1 MPPPP
6 IPPSHPPA
14 DPRES
19 TTTAT
24 QPPTLRK
31 KPSAGILTTT
41 TSASG
46 HRTTRITT
54 TAAACPAAPTTT
66 SASSPAVP
74 LSRHPFK
81 RRDQNATSTA
91 RGMRAGFDPK
101 APTPTTARQ
110 TTPRM
115 PSYERPGPTSTRQ
128 PQVPTAAK
136 AVNNSGK
143 PPVTPK
149 VATRLAPSTTS
160 TQHQNP
166 TSVATPLP
174 RRPRP
179 DTILS
184 ANGSGPRDKLDITS
198 PVAAFLNT
206 TNVTPR
212 SGSRQNRV
220 ESAHSTPNATPN
232 IERHESFD
240 SRNGL
245 SISPSVVDDVTS
257 RRPVVTFS
265 PASDVSG
272 AGHRQDPDSKFF
284 YAADVPRQTQQAHPR
299 PVVAPQQARNTTFFH
314 ASGSPAPDRSSVVS
328 PLVSPA
334 ATSNDSLMSKF
345 FYANGAPELQ
355 PAPKFGP
362 TRRGPSSVVSTASRI
377 PTNRTG
383 NALRPTSPVG
393 VQPKVKSGHNTPL
406 VSPRSPI
413 ASSHHR
419 LSVGSQGWSGLEQ
432 TPHSTGAE
440 RAHARPKSLTI
451 ADAPAIARLMSSH
464 GSIPPTPASEA
475 TSPLFAPP
483 STILPGSPGMSG
495 FASLLQAAEDFAE
508 SEEGKSES
516 LNSPAK
522 SSSQEKEPL
531 SDLVANARRERK
543 VQDLQ
548 ITNASLEAIN
558 RTLERQLRKQTAEL
572 RRYKRMSRMSMASLS
587 NRVPSASTAA
597 GGGLAKAGMELND
610 LNEEEGEIAAGDAAI
625 EELEEEDEEEEE
637 EEEEDFMSGSEHS
650 DSGSSGANTERNESR
665 QKRDERRLQIDLS
678 KHQQLLVDSQKMNQS
693 LKRCLGWTEELIKE
707 GKRALAYNI
716 TVSDVEL
723 GGRVLVPEE
732 IEALEPQQEEDGSVM
747 ENDIEDYEDE
757 LKDDSLYGEEP
768 RLDNLGG
775 TDTEN
780 DDLKDDSLYGDDPR
794 LDDDLRDDSLYGDNP
809 RLDDDLRDDSLYGD
823 ILRSDDDLRDD
834 SLYGDNPRYD
844 DDLNED
850 SLYGENPQLDD
861 DLDSSDTEDEKE
873 RRKTWRPDAQDRDSG
888 VELPTDSR

>member
-14 DPRES
+14 DSRES

-24 QPPTLRK
+24 QPPPLRK

-54 TAAACPAAPTTT
+54 TAAACPVAPTST

-115 PSYERPGPTSTRQ
+115 PSYERPGPTGARQ
-128 PQVPTAAK
+128 PQMPTAART
-136 AVNNSGK
+136 VNNSGK

-149 VATRLAPSTTS
+149 VATRPTAS
-160 TQHQNP
+160 TQHQ
-166 TSVATPLP
+166 TSTLATPLP

-184 ANGSGPRDKLDITS
+184 ANGSGSRDKLEITS
-198 PVAAFLNT
+198 PVSAFLNAN
-206 TNVTPR
+206 NVTPR

-220 ESAHSTPNATPN
+220 ESAHSTPSGTPN
-232 IERHESFD
+232 IERHDAFD
-240 SRNGL
+240 ARNGL
-245 SISPSVVDDVTS
+245 GISPSVVDDATS

-272 AGHRQDPDSKFF
+272 GGNRQDLDSKFF
-284 YAADVPRQTQQAHPR
+284 YAADVPRQAQQAHPR
-299 PVVAPQQARNTTFFH
+299 PVAPQQARNTTFFH

-328 PLVSPA
+328 PLASPA
-334 ATSNDSLMSKF
+334 TTNNDSLMSKF

-355 PAPKFGP
+355 PAPKIGP
-362 TRRGPSSVVSTASRI
+362 SKRGPSSVVSTASRI

-393 VQPKVKSGHNTPL
+393 PMVQSKTKSGHNTPL

-419 LSVGSQGWSGLEQ
+419 LSVGSQGRSGLEQ
-432 TPHSTGAE
+432 PPYSAGAE
-440 RAHARPKSLTI
+440 RAHARPKSLTM
-451 ADAPAIARLMSSH
+451 ADAPAIARLISSH
-464 GSIPPTPASEA
+464 GSIPSSTPTSEA

-483 STILPGSPGMSG
+483 SSILPASPGISG

-522 SSSQEKEPL
+522 STSQEKEPL

-587 NRVPSASTAA
+587 SRVPSASAA
-597 GGGLAKAGMELND
+597 EVGALAKAGLGLND
-610 LNEEEGEIAAGDAAI
+610 LSEEESEAAVEAAAI
-625 EELEEEDEEEEE
+625 EELEDNEDQDEDEEEED
-637 EEEEDFMSGSEHS
+637 EDEDSISGSEHS
-650 DSGSSGANTERNESR
+650 ESGSPGTNAERNESR
-665 QKRDERRLQIDLS
+665 QKRDERRLQVDLS

-707 GKRALAYNI
+707 GKRALAYRI

-732 IEALEPQQEEDGSVM
+732 IETLEPQQEMDGSVM
-747 ENDIEDYEDE
+747 ENDAEDYEDV

-823 ILRSDDDLRDD
+823 NPRFDDDLKED
-834 SLYGDNPRYD
+834 SLYGDNPR
-844 DDLNED
+844 
-850 SLYGENPQLDD
+850 LDD
-861 DLDSSDTEDEKE
+861 DLESSDTEDEKE
-873 RRKTWRPDAQDRDSG
+873 ERRKTWRPDPQDRDSG
-888 VELPTDSR
+888 VELPRDTR

>member
-6 IPPSHPPA
+6 IPLSHSTA
-14 DPRES
+14 DSRES
-19 TTTAT
+19 ATTAA
-24 QPPTLRK
+24 QPRSPALPPLRK

-54 TAAACPAAPTTT
+54 TAAACPGAPTST

-81 RRDQNATSTA
+81 RGDQNATSTA

-110 TTPRM
+110 TAPRM
-115 PSYERPGPTSTRQ
+115 PSYERPGPTGTRQ
-128 PQVPTAAK
+128 PQMPTVTRT
-136 AVNNSGK
+136 VNSSSK
-143 PPVTPK
+143 PPLTPK
-149 VATRLAPSTTS
+149 VATRPTTS

-166 TSVATPLP
+166 ALATPLP

-179 DTILS
+179 DAILS
-184 ANGSGPRDKLDITS
+184 ANGSAPRDKLEITS
-198 PVAAFLNT
+198 PVSAFLNT
-206 TNVTPR
+206 SNVTPR
-212 SGSRQNRV
+212 SGARQTRV
-220 ESAHSTPNATPN
+220 ESATSTPNGTPN
-232 IERHESFD
+232 PERHDALDTRSGFC
-240 SRNGL
+240 
-245 SISPSVVDDVTS
+245 ISPSTADDAIS

-272 AGHRQDPDSKFF
+272 GGNRQDLDSKFF
-284 YAADVPRQTQQAHPR
+284 YAADVPRQAQQPHPR
-299 PVVAPQQARNTTFFH
+299 PLAPQQARSTTFFH
-314 ASGSPAPDRSSVVS
+314 ASGGPVPDRSTAVS
-328 PLVSPA
+328 PLASPA
-334 ATSNDSLMSKF
+334 ATNNDSLMSKF

-355 PAPKFGP
+355 PAPKIGP
-362 TRRGPSSVVSTASRI
+362 SKKGPSSVVSTASRI
-377 PTNRTG
+377 PTTRTG
-383 NALRPTSPVG
+383 NVLRSTSPVG
-393 VQPKVKSGHNTPL
+393 PPVQSKIKSGHSTPL

-413 ASSHHR
+413 SSSHHR
-419 LSVGSQGWSGLEQ
+419 LSVGSQGRSGIEQ
-432 TPHSTGAE
+432 SSHSVGAE
-440 RAHARPKSLTI
+440 KAHARPKSLTI

-464 GSIPPTPASEA
+464 GSTLSSTPSSEA
-475 TSPLFAPP
+475 ASPLFAPP
-483 STILPGSPGMSG
+483 SAILPGSPGISG

-508 SEEGKSES
+508 SEEGRSES
-516 LNSPAK
+516 LNSPTK
-522 SSSQEKEPL
+522 SNSQEKEPL

-587 NRVPSASTAA
+587 SRVPSASTVE
-597 GGGLAKAGMELND
+597 GGGLARAGMGLND
-610 LNEEEGEIAAGDAAI
+610 LSEESEVAAVDAKI
-625 EELEEEDEEEEE
+625 EELEEEEEDQK
-637 EEEEDFMSGSEHS
+637 EEEEDQEEDSMSGSEHWE
-650 DSGSSGANTERNESR
+650 SGSSATNTEHNELR
-665 QKRDERRLQIDLS
+665 QKRDERRLQVDLS
-678 KHQQLLVDSQKMNQS
+678 KHQQLLVDSQIMNQS
-693 LKRCLGWTEELIKE
+693 LKRCLEWTEELIKE

-723 GGRVLVPEE
+723 GGRVLIPDE
-732 IEALEPQQEEDGSVM
+732 IETLDPQQEEDDSVI
-747 ENDIEDYEDE
+747 ENDVEDYEDV

-768 RLDNLGG
+768 RLDHLGG
-775 TDTEN
+775 TDTEI

-823 ILRSDDDLRDD
+823 NPRLDDDLKED
-834 SLYGDNPRYD
+834 SLYGDNPR
-844 DDLNED
+844 
-850 SLYGENPQLDD
+850 LDD
-861 DLDSSDTEDEKE
+861 DLDSTDTEDDKE
-873 RRKTWRPDAQDRDSG
+873 RRKTWRPDPQDRDSG

>member
-19 TTTAT
+19 ITSGT
-24 QPPTLRK
+24 QPRSPALPSLRK

-41 TSASG
+41 TSALG
-46 HRTTRITT
+46 VRTTRITT
-54 TAAACPAAPTTT
+54 TAAACPGAPTST
-66 SASSPAVP
+66 SASSPAVS
-74 LSRHPFK
+74 LSRHLLK
-81 RRDQNATSTA
+81 QRDQNATSTA

-115 PSYERPGPTSTRQ
+115 PSYERPASTGTRQ
-128 PQVPTAAK
+128 PQMPTVARTVNSTSK
-136 AVNNSGK
+136 A
-143 PPVTPK
+143 PLTPK
-149 VATRLAPSTTS
+149 VATRPTTS

-166 TSVATPLP
+166 TLTTPLP

-179 DTILS
+179 DAILS
-184 ANGSGPRDKLDITS
+184 ANGSGPRDKLEITS
-198 PVAAFLNT
+198 PVSALLNSN
-206 TNVTPR
+206 NVTPR

-220 ESAHSTPNATPN
+220 EGAHITPNGTPN
-232 IERHESFD
+232 MERHD
-240 SRNGL
+240 SWDAKTGL
-245 SISPSVVDDVTS
+245 GISPSATDDTAS

-272 AGHRQDPDSKFF
+272 GGNRQDLDSKFF
-284 YAADVPRQTQQAHPR
+284 YAADVPRQTQQPHPR
-299 PVVAPQQARNTTFFH
+299 PLGPQQSRSTTFFH
-314 ASGSPAPDRSSVVS
+314 ANGGPVPDRSSAVS
-328 PLVSPA
+328 PLTSPPV
-334 ATSNDSLMSKF
+334 TTNDSLMSKF

-355 PAPKFGP
+355 PAPKI
-362 TRRGPSSVVSTASRI
+362 GPSKKGPGSVVSTTSRI
-377 PTNRTG
+377 PTTRTG

-393 VQPKVKSGHNTPL
+393 PPVQSKTRSGHSTPL

-413 ASSHHR
+413 SSSHHR
-419 LSVGSQGWSGLEQ
+419 LSVGSQGRS
-432 TPHSTGAE
+432 GAE
-440 RAHARPKSLTI
+440 QSSHSIGAEKAHARPKSLTI

-464 GSIPPTPASEA
+464 GSLPSSTPSSEA

-483 STILPGSPGMSG
+483 SSILPGSPGISG

-508 SEEGKSES
+508 CEEGKSES
-516 LNSPAK
+516 LNSPK
-522 SSSQEKEPL
+522 SNSQEKEPL

-587 NRVPSASTAA
+587 SRVPSASTVE
-597 GGGLAKAGMELND
+597 GGGLAKAGMGLND
-610 LNEEEGEIAAGDAAI
+610 LSEEDIEIEDAEL
-625 EELEEEDEEEEE
+625 EELEEEEEQ
-637 EEEEDFMSGSEHS
+637 EEDSVSGSEHS
-650 DSGSSGANTERNESR
+650 ESGSSGTNAEHKESR
-665 QKRDERRLQIDLS
+665 RKRDEHRLQADLS

-707 GKRALAYNI
+707 GKRALAYKV
-716 TVSDVEL
+716 TVGDVEL
-723 GGRVLVPEE
+723 GGRVLRPEE
-732 IEALEPQQEEDGSVM
+732 LGIPDRLQEEDESVM
-747 ENDIEDYEDE
+747 EEDVESYVDE
-757 LKDDSLYGEEP
+757 LKDDSLYGEDA
-768 RLDNLGG
+768 RLDHLAG

-780 DDLKDDSLYGDDPR
+780 DDLEDDSLYGDNPR

-823 ILRSDDDLRDD
+823 
-834 SLYGDNPRYD
+834 NPR
-844 DDLNED
+844 
-850 SLYGENPQLDD
+850 LDD
-861 DLDSSDTEDEKE
+861 DFDSTDTENDNEQKPW
-873 RRKTWRPDAQDRDSG
+873 RKDPQDRDSG
-888 VELPTDSR
+888 IELPTDGR